1 MVVHTIVEGDTPWG
15 LAVFYDVTVAAIM
28 ALNPGLDPTGLQIGD
43 IVRIPANAAS
53 TPTPTPTATPTP
65 TPSPSPPPTPE
76 PTPTRTEVVVHT
88 IVEGDTPWGLAV
100 SYDVTVAA
108 ILELNPGLDATGL
121 QIGDIVRIPANAAS
135 TSTPTPTAT
144 PTPGSG
150 PTLADLE
157 LPASGWGLIAWRGA
171 ETAAADAIG
180 QTRVRAIHAWD
191 ALAQR
196 WVSYFPELAGFGVNT
211 LTTLVRGGVYFVY
224 VAEPGEGAP

>member
-1 MVVHTIVEGDTPWG
+1 MHTIEEGDTPWG
-15 LAVFYDVTVAAIM
+15 LAVAYDVTVAAIL

-53 TPTPTPTATPTP
+53 TPTPAPTATPTP
-65 TPSPSPPPTPE
+65 TPSPTPSPTPTPE
-76 PTPTRTEVVVHT
+76 PTATRTAVVVHT

-100 SYDVTVAA
+100 AYDVTVAA
-108 ILELNPGLDATGL
+108 IMELNPGLDPTGL

-135 TSTPTPTAT
+135 TPTPSPTAT
-144 PTPGSG
+144 PTLGSG

-157 LPASGWGLIAWRGA
+157 LPASGWGLISWRGA

-180 QTRVRAIHAWD
+180 ASRVRAIHAWD

-196 WVSYFPELAGFGVNT
+196 WVSYYPDLAGFGLNT
-211 LTTLVRGGVYFVY
+211 LTTLVPGGVYFVY